1 MEEEFSLD
9 PSHLL
14 ESASD
19 FAHFPGVQND
29 ASAKSF
35 LDRFPLP
42 VIISALQTKAD
53 VPGLEMTLVA
63 CLERIFKTKYGAS
76 LIPQFMTFV
85 QVGLQAESQVIKRLA
100 CITVCCVGSSCDENV
115 DGAVELVDEYG
126 VYPLL
131 LNCMIHGD
139 EQVAASSM
147 DAIKGLTTSSK
158 GIEIVFPVKS
168 DESTSLRNVLAHS
181 SSLGQVRVLA
191 LIVKL
196 FCVSSSVASIIY
208 GLDLLSLLVAQVSTR
223 SDLLMTLSVL
233 ELLYELSEI
242 PHGAEFLPIAT
253 FLQLLISFVRDKS
266 VEPMLRSRSMVI
278 SGRLLTSEGI
288 STVEKSSVINALSA
302 IDETLELLK
311 GQDTDESESG
321 LEALGQIGSSGGG
334 RDDDDMVETILQH
347 SQALEWWQW
356 VEAIQGAE
364 LLLSS
369 VPPVARHVI
378 DAAFDRQGRGVQLA
392 ALHALGNIS
401 GEGRPDGSK
410 ILNDSAEVCLRCL
423 IFEKAAKSAKLTP
436 SGLFLSLLQKES
448 EIRWAAYRL
457 ISGLVARPWCLI
469 EICSKP
475 GIIDIVTDASTES
488 AKNGMEA
495 RHKCCEAIYS
505 ALSASCKLLSD
516 PSLAGMAAKLNEAVR
531 RGPYQLARERAEAQP
546 VVMTAERF

>member
-53 VPGLEMTLVA
+53 VPGLEMTLVE
-63 CLERIFKTKYGAS
+63 CLERIFKTKYGSS

-100 CITVCCVGSSCDENV
+100 CTTVCQGGRCFLEGQNV
-115 DGAVELVDEYG
+115 DGAAELVDEYG

-131 LNCMIHGD
+131 LNCLIHGD

-321 LEALGQIGSSGGG
+321 LEALGQIGSYHLLPLL
-334 RDDDDMVETILQH
+334 ILH
-347 SQALEWWQW
+347 VALNGLTF
-356 VEAIQGAE
+356 VLAIQGAE

-475 GIIDIVTDASTES
+475 GIIDIVTDANTES

-531 RGPYQLARERAEAQP
+531 RGPYQLSRERAEAQP
-546 VVMTAERF
+546 VSLGDER

>member
-1 MEEEFSLD
+1 MDEEFSLD
-9 PSHLL
+9 DPSQLL

-29 ASAKSF
+29 AAAKSF
-35 LDRFPLP
+35 LDQFPLP

-53 VPGLEMTLVA
+53 VRGLERALAA

-85 QVGLQAESQVIKRLA
+85 LVGLQAESQVIKRLA
-100 CITVCCVGSSCDENV
+100 CITVCVKHKLKATEKNV
-115 DGAVELVDEYG
+115 EGAAELVDEYG

-131 LNCMIHGD
+131 LNCLIHGD

-196 FCVSSSVASIIY
+196 FSVSSSVASIIY
-208 GLDLLSLLVAQVSTR
+208 GLDLLSLLVAQVSTT

-242 PHGAEFLPIAT
+242 PHGAEFLPRAT

-266 VEPMLRSRSMVI
+266 VEPILRSRSMVI

-288 STVEKSSVINALSA
+288 SSVEKSSVINALSA

-321 LEALGQIGSSGGG
+321 LEALGQIGSS
-334 RDDDDMVETILQH
+334 
-347 SQALEWWQW
+347 
-356 VEAIQGAE
+356 IQGAE

-369 VPPVARHVI
+369 VQPVARHVI

-401 GEGRPDGSK
+401 GESRPDGSQ
-410 ILNDSAEVCLRCL
+410 ILNYSAELCLRRL

-457 ISGLVARPWCLI
+457 ITGLVARPWCLI

-475 GIIDIVTDASTES
+475 GIIDIVTDANTES

-495 RHKCCEAIYS
+495 RHKCCEAIHS
-505 ALSASCKLLSD
+505 ALSASSKLLSD

-546 VVMTAERF
+546 VRLTIHK